1 MPGRLVS
8 TLGRRLLT
16 QHGGTR
22 QGRSHSRPSRSVRS
36 VSRSLDSA
44 EILAV
49 GSELTTGST
58 RDTNGG
64 YLAAQLTEL
73 GVRVLR
79 MTDLP
84 DDLGAV
90 REALGQAIERAG
102 LVVCTGGLGPTPDDL
117 GAVKDALG
125 QAIGRAGLVVCTG
138 GLGPTPDDLTR
149 EAIAGALGLQPFVD
163 KRLERWLRALFRRRG
178 QAMPEANLKQA
189 WLIEGASALTNG
201 QGTAPGWWV
210 ERPDGGLILALPG
223 PPVELM
229 PMWREQVVGRLL
241 ERGIGSD
248 RAARTLRLSGIGESA
263 LVELIGEEL
272 LRAANPQVAT
282 YARPDAVDVRISAVA
297 ADGRSAQAIVDETV
311 EQLLPRVGEFVFAED
326 QEGWADALGRR
337 LAGRRL
343 ATVELG
349 TAGQLM
355 GLLGTAPFLQ
365 YAQLLR
371 AEVAEDHARQNLGLY
386 AERVREMSG
395 VHIGL
400 AVSAREKGSDM
411 EVEVAISS
419 EEGTHVSQRQ
429 VFLTGEQGR
438 RRAALA
444 ACSELWQ
451 WLARP
456 ETASLAPP
464 GTSGRLH

>member
-1 MPGRLVS
+1 M
-8 TLGRRLLT
+8 
-16 QHGGTR
+16 
-22 QGRSHSRPSRSVRS
+22 
-36 VSRSLDSA
+36 SRSLDSA

-58 RDTNGG
+58 RDTNAG
-64 YLAAQLTEL
+64 YLASQLTEL

-84 DDLGAV
+84 DDLD
-90 REALGQAIERAG
+90 
-102 LVVCTGGLGPTPDDL
+102 T
-117 GAVKDALG
+117 VKDALV

-149 EAIAGALGLQPFVD
+149 EAIAGALAREPSVD
-163 KRLERWLRALFRRRG
+163 EHLERWLRALFRRRG
-178 QAMPEANLKQA
+178 LPMPEANLKQA

-210 ERPDGGLILALPG
+210 DRPDGGLIVALPG

-229 PMWREQVVGRLL
+229 PMWREQVVSRLL

-263 LVELIGEEL
+263 LVALIGEDL
-272 LRAANPQVAT
+272 LRAENPQVAT
-282 YARPDAVDVRISAVA
+282 YARPDAVDVRVSAVA
-297 ADGRSAQAIVDETV
+297 AEGRSAQAVVDGTV
-311 EQLLPRVGEFVFAED
+311 ENLLPRIREFVFAEGD
-326 QEGWADALGRR
+326 EGWADALGRR
-337 LAGRRL
+337 LGNRRL
-343 ATVELG
+343 GTVELG

-355 GLLGTAPFLQ
+355 NLLGTAPFLQ

-371 AEVAEDHARQNLGLY
+371 AEVAEDHARENLGLY

-395 VHIGL
+395 ADIGL
-400 AVSAREKGSDM
+400 AVSAREKDGDM
-411 EVEVAISS
+411 EVEVAIASA
-419 EEGTHVSQRQ
+419 EGTETSQRE

-444 ACSELWQ
+444 ACSGLWQ
-451 WLARP
+451 WLGDQATRPARH
-456 ETASLAPP
+456 
-464 GTSGRLH
+464 RLLN

>member
-1 MPGRLVS
+1 M
-8 TLGRRLLT
+8 
-16 QHGGTR
+16 
-22 QGRSHSRPSRSVRS
+22 
-36 VSRSLDSA
+36 SRSLDNA

-84 DDLGAV
+84 DDLRAV
-90 REALGQAIERAG
+90 REALGQAI
-102 LVVCTGGLGPTPDDL
+102 D
-117 GAVKDALG
+117 
-125 QAIGRAGLVVCTG
+125 RAGLVVCTG

-149 EAIAGALGLQPFVD
+149 EAIAGALEREPFVD

-189 WLIEGASALTNG
+189 WLIEGASALANR

-210 ERPDGGLILALPG
+210 ERPDGGLVVALPG
-223 PPVELM
+223 PPVELV

-263 LVELIGEEL
+263 LVGLIGEEL
-272 LRAANPQVAT
+272 LRAENPQVAT
-282 YARPDAVDVRISAVA
+282 YARPDAVDVRVSAVA
-297 ADGRSAQAIVDETV
+297 ADGRSAQALVDETV
-311 EQLLPRVGEFVFAED
+311 ERLLPQISEFVFAEGD
-326 QEGWADALGRR
+326 EGWADALGRR
-337 LAGRRL
+337 LGSRRL

-355 GLLGTAPFLQ
+355 NLLGTAPFLQ
-365 YAQLLR
+365 YSQLLR
-371 AEVAEDHARQNLGLY
+371 AEVAEDHARENLGLY

-395 VHIGL
+395 ADIGL
-400 AVSAREKGSDM
+400 AVSAREKDGDM
-411 EVEVAISS
+411 EVEVAIASA
-419 EEGTHVSQRQ
+419 EATETSQRQ

-444 ACSELWQ
+444 ACSGLWQ

-456 ETASLAPP
+456 EIASEAPP
-464 GTSGRLH
+464 GTSGRVH